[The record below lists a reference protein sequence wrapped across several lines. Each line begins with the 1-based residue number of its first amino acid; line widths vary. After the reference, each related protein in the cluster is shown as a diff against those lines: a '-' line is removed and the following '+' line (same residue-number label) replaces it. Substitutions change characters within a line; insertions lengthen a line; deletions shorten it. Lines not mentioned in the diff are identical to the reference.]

1 MDNGGF
7 QGRILISHGKFYR
20 KKYHKK
26 SHSICIKAMKPSN
39 PHKIPITSQ
48 PGWWFGTWMD
58 YDFPIILGFSS
69 SQLTKSI
76 IFQRGRSTTNPI
88 PIWSSW
94 GASCGFLGM
103 NGDYTNF
110 WKLDESDDEFSFF
123 PFSFTNSDQ
132 EWWMEDK
139 NSFFV
144 EPKTETKKNL
154 GKTICEIYHL
164 NFQTEPKH
172 CHLQQNKNLLLDLI
186 FQGSRQVR
194 RTKNQ
199 KKYLQVIYPQQIF

>member
-26 SHSICIKAMKPSN
+26 SHSICIKAMKPLN

-144 EPKTETKKNL
+144 EPKTETKK
-154 GKTICEIYHL
+154 TWA
-164 NFQTEPKH
+164 
-172 CHLQQNKNLLLDLI
+172 
-186 FQGSRQVR
+186 R
-194 RTKNQ
+194 RSV
-199 KKYLQVIYPQQIF
+199 KYTT